1 MLGLTSFKG
10 LTMKYSITVSFSIMQ
25 TIEVEAD
32 SKEEAQ
38 ATAFDLFDETQAHIC
53 DGEIIDT
60 VEITGD
66 AL

>member
-1 MLGLTSFKG
+1 
-10 LTMKYSITVSFSIMQ
+10 MKYSITVSYSIMQ

-53 DGEIIDT
+53 DGEIIYT

>member
-1 MLGLTSFKG
+1 
-10 LTMKYSITVSFSIMQ
+10 MKYAITVAFSIMQ

-60 VEITGD
+60 IEIKEVT
-66 AL
+66 A